1 MRDSW
6 SVEGCQVEQ
15 MGGDRA
21 LPEETNYQHFVSKT
35 NILQPNHILQSS
47 LHCPRG
53 AYIVFHELLPC
64 IFFFFLALRFVPDH
78 TLVTVVVSH

>member
-1 MRDSW
+1 MRDSR

-35 NILQPNHILQSS
+35 NILQPNHMLQSL
-47 LHCPRG
+47 LHCSRVV
-53 AYIVFHELLPC
+53 YIVFPELLPC
-64 IFFFFLALRFVPDH
+64 IFLFLSSA
-78 TLVTVVVSH
+78 